1 LTQPRPRDTLFVLQH
16 SNLLKKISSLHIMHI
31 EPGVVDGAKILLS
44 VGTASVACALT
55 VEAIIDTLRSNGVSA
70 LINRTLMTTFLV
82 FLSFEVLWHHPVG
95 VSEVHLIMGST
106 LFLLFG
112 VAPTAL
118 GLTLGLLIQGIF
130 FAPTDLPQFGMNLT
144 SLLLPLFAMSLVARQ
159 IVKPS
164 IAYVDLSY
172 RQTLKLSLVFQG
184 GVVTWVAFWT
194 LYGQGVSATNWEA
207 LASFAAAYGIVVV
220 IEPLLDLGVL
230 AIAKQMDSKD
240 IRALFASRL
249 TAASTT

>member
-1 LTQPRPRDTLFVLQH
+1 
-16 SNLLKKISSLHIMHI
+16 MHI

-55 VEAIIDTLRSNGVSA
+55 VKAVIDTLRSDGVSA
-70 LINRTLMTTFLV
+70 LIKRTLMTTLLV

-112 VAPTAL
+112 AAPTAL
-118 GLTLGLLIQGIF
+118 GLTLGLFIQGIF

-159 IVKPS
+159 IIKPS
-164 IAYVDLSY
+164 TAYVDLSY
-172 RQTLKLSLVFQG
+172 RQTLKLSLVFQS
-184 GVVTWVAFWT
+184 GVVAWVAFWT
-194 LYGQGVSATNWEA
+194 LYGQGLYATNWEG
-207 LASFAAAYGIVVV
+207 LASFAAAYSAVIL
-220 IEPLLDLGVL
+220 IEPMLDLCVL
-230 AIAKQMDSKD
+230 AMAKHINSKGMH
-240 IRALFASRL
+240 ALFTPRL
-249 TAASTT
+249 TAASAS

>member
-1 LTQPRPRDTLFVLQH
+1 
-16 SNLLKKISSLHIMHI
+16 MHI
-31 EPGVVDGAKILLS
+31 EPGVVDGAKLLLS

-55 VEAIIDTLRSNGVSA
+55 VKAIIDTLRSDGVSA
-70 LINRTLMTTFLV
+70 LMTRTLITTCLV
-82 FLSFEVLWHHPVG
+82 FVSFEVLWHHPVG

-112 VAPTAL
+112 VVPTAL
-118 GLTLGLLIQGIF
+118 GLSLGLFIQGVF

-159 IVKPS
+159 IIKPS
-164 IAYVDLSY
+164 TAYVDLSY

-184 GVVTWVAFWT
+184 GVVVWVAFWT
-194 LYGQGVSATNWEA
+194 IYGQGLYAANWEA
-207 LASFAAAYGIVVV
+207 LASFAAAYSAVIV

-230 AIAKQMDSKD
+230 ATAKHMDSKT
-240 IRALFASRL
+240 IRALFATRL
-249 TAASTT
+249 TATSAN

>member
-1 LTQPRPRDTLFVLQH
+1 
-16 SNLLKKISSLHIMHI
+16 MHI

-55 VEAIIDTLRSNGVSA
+55 VKAIIDTLRSDGVSA
-70 LINRTLMTTFLV
+70 LIKRTLMTTFLV

-112 VAPTAL
+112 AAPTAL
-118 GLTLGLLIQGIF
+118 GLTFGLLIQGIF

-144 SLLLPLFAMSLVARQ
+144 SLLLPLFVMSLVARQ
-159 IVKPS
+159 IIKPS
-164 IAYVDLSY
+164 TAYVDLSY

-184 GVVTWVAFWT
+184 GVVAWVAFWT
-194 LYGQGVSATNWEA
+194 LYGQGLYATNWEG
-207 LASFAAAYGIVVV
+207 LASFAAAYSAVIL
-220 IEPLLDLGVL
+220 IEPLLDLCVL
-230 AIAKQMDSKD
+230 AMAKHMNSKSMY
-240 IRALFASRL
+240 ALFTPRL
-249 TAASTT
+249 TSARAS

>member
-1 LTQPRPRDTLFVLQH
+1 
-16 SNLLKKISSLHIMHI
+16 MHI

-44 VGTASVACALT
+44 VGTASVACTLA
-55 VEAIIDTLRSNGVSA
+55 VKAIIDTLRSDGVSA
-70 LINRTLMTTFLV
+70 LIKRTLMTTLLV

-112 VAPTAL
+112 AAPTAL
-118 GLTLGLLIQGIF
+118 GLTLGLFIQGIF

-159 IVKPS
+159 IIKPS
-164 IAYVDLSY
+164 TAYVDLSY

-184 GVVTWVAFWT
+184 GVVAWVAFWT
-194 LYGQGVSATNWEA
+194 LYGQGLYATNWEG
-207 LASFAAAYGIVVV
+207 LASFAAAYSAVIL
-220 IEPLLDLGVL
+220 IEPLLDLCVL
-230 AIAKQMDSKD
+230 AMAKHINSKSMY
-240 IRALFASRL
+240 ALFTPRL
-249 TAASTT
+249 TTASAS

>member
-1 LTQPRPRDTLFVLQH
+1 
-16 SNLLKKISSLHIMHI
+16 MHI

-44 VGTASVACALT
+44 VGTASVACALMVKT
-55 VEAIIDTLRSNGVSA
+55 IIDTLRSDGVSA
-70 LINRTLMTTFLV
+70 LITRTLMTTCLV
-82 FLSFEVLWHHPVG
+82 FLSFEVLWHHPMG

-112 VAPTAL
+112 AAPTAL
-118 GLTLGLLIQGIF
+118 GLTFGLLIQGIF

-144 SLLLPLFAMSLVARQ
+144 SLLLPLFAMSLLARQ

-164 IAYVDLSY
+164 TAYVDLSY

-184 GVVTWVAFWT
+184 GVVAWVAFWT
-194 LYGQGVSATNWEA
+194 LYGQGIHATNWEA
-207 LASFAAAYGIVVV
+207 LTSFAAAYSVVVV

-230 AIAKQMDSKD
+230 AMAKRMNRKD
-240 IRALFASRL
+240 RRILFSSRL
-249 TAASTT
+249 TAASAT

>member
-1 LTQPRPRDTLFVLQH
+1 
-16 SNLLKKISSLHIMHI
+16 MHI

>member
-1 LTQPRPRDTLFVLQH
+1 
-16 SNLLKKISSLHIMHI
+16 MHI

-55 VEAIIDTLRSNGVSA
+55 VKVIIDTLRSDGVSA
-70 LINRTLMTTFLV
+70 LIKRTLMTTLLV

-112 VAPTAL
+112 AAPTAL
-118 GLTLGLLIQGIF
+118 GLTLGLFIQGIF

-144 SLLLPLFAMSLVARQ
+144 SLLLPLFVMSLVARQ
-159 IVKPS
+159 IIKPS
-164 IAYVDLSY
+164 TAYVDLSY

-184 GVVTWVAFWT
+184 GVVAWVAFWT
-194 LYGQGVSATNWEA
+194 LYGQGLYATNWEG
-207 LASFAAAYGIVVV
+207 LASFAAAYGAVIL
-220 IEPLLDLGVL
+220 IEPLLDLCVL
-230 AIAKQMDSKD
+230 AMAKHMNSKSMY
-240 IRALFASRL
+240 ALFTPRL
-249 TAASTT
+249 TSARAS

>member
-1 LTQPRPRDTLFVLQH
+1 
-16 SNLLKKISSLHIMHI
+16 MHI

-55 VEAIIDTLRSNGVSA
+55 VKVIIDTLRSDGVSA
-70 LINRTLMTTFLV
+70 LIKRTLMTTLLV

-112 VAPTAL
+112 AAPTAL
-118 GLTLGLLIQGIF
+118 GLTLGLFVQGIF

-144 SLLLPLFAMSLVARQ
+144 SLLLPLFVMSLVARQ
-159 IVKPS
+159 IIKPS
-164 IAYVDLSY
+164 TAYVDLSY

-184 GVVTWVAFWT
+184 GVVAWVAFWT
-194 LYGQGVSATNWEA
+194 LYGQGLYATNWEG
-207 LASFAAAYGIVVV
+207 LASFAAAYSAVIL
-220 IEPLLDLGVL
+220 IEPLLDLCVL
-230 AIAKQMDSKD
+230 AMAKHMNSKSMY
-240 IRALFASRL
+240 ALFTPRL
-249 TAASTT
+249 TSARAS

>member
-1 LTQPRPRDTLFVLQH
+1 
-16 SNLLKKISSLHIMHI
+16 MHI

-44 VGTASVACALT
+44 VGTAGVACALT
-55 VEAIIDTLRSNGVSA
+55 VKAIIDTLRSDGVSA
-70 LINRTLMTTFLV
+70 LMTRTLMTTFLV

-112 VAPTAL
+112 AAPTAL

-144 SLLLPLFAMSLVARQ
+144 SLLLPLFAMSVVARR

-164 IAYVDLSY
+164 TAYVDLSY

-184 GVVTWVAFWT
+184 GVVAWVAFWT
-194 LYGQGVSATNWEA
+194 LYGQGITATNLEG
-207 LASFAAAYGIVVV
+207 LASFAAAYSIVIL
-220 IEPLLDLGVL
+220 IEPALDLGVL
-230 AIAKQMDSKD
+230 GIAKHVHNKNV
-240 IRALFASRL
+240 RALFATRL
-249 TAASTT
+249 TVANAT

>member
-1 LTQPRPRDTLFVLQH
+1 
-16 SNLLKKISSLHIMHI
+16 MHI

-44 VGTASVACALT
+44 VGTAGVACALT
-55 VEAIIDTLRSNGVSA
+55 VKAIIDTLRSDGISA
-70 LINRTLMTTFLV
+70 LITRTLMTTFLV

-112 VAPTAL
+112 AAPTAL

-144 SLLLPLFAMSLVARQ
+144 SLLLPLFVMSVVARQ

-164 IAYVDLSY
+164 TAYVDLSY

-184 GVVTWVAFWT
+184 GVVAWVAFWT
-194 LYGQGVSATNWEA
+194 LYGQGITAANWEG
-207 LASFAAAYGIVVV
+207 LASFAAAYSIVIL
-220 IEPLLDLGVL
+220 IEPALDLGVL
-230 AIAKQMDSKD
+230 AIAKHVDNKNV
-240 IRALFASRL
+240 RALFATRL
-249 TAASTT
+249 TAASAT

>member
-1 LTQPRPRDTLFVLQH
+1 
-16 SNLLKKISSLHIMHI
+16 MHI

-55 VEAIIDTLRSNGVSA
+55 VKAIIDTLRSDGVSA
-70 LINRTLMTTFLV
+70 LIKRTLMTTFLV

-112 VAPTAL
+112 AAPTAL
-118 GLTLGLLIQGIF
+118 GLTLGLFIQGIF

-159 IVKPS
+159 IIKPS
-164 IAYVDLSY
+164 TAYVDLSY

-184 GVVTWVAFWT
+184 GVVAWVAFWT
-194 LYGQGVSATNWEA
+194 LYGQGLYATNWEG
-207 LASFAAAYGIVVV
+207 LASFAAAYSAIIL
-220 IEPLLDLGVL
+220 IEPLLDLCVL
-230 AIAKQMDSKD
+230 AMAKHMNSKSMY
-240 IRALFASRL
+240 ALFTPRL
-249 TAASTT
+249 TAASAS

>member
-1 LTQPRPRDTLFVLQH
+1 
-16 SNLLKKISSLHIMHI
+16 MHI

-55 VEAIIDTLRSNGVSA
+55 VKVIIDTLRSDGVSA
-70 LINRTLMTTFLV
+70 LIKRTLMTTLLV

-112 VAPTAL
+112 AAPTAL
-118 GLTLGLLIQGIF
+118 GLTLGLFVQGIF

-144 SLLLPLFAMSLVARQ
+144 SLLLPLFVMSLVARQ
-159 IVKPS
+159 IIKPS
-164 IAYVDLSY
+164 TAYVDLSY

-184 GVVTWVAFWT
+184 GVVAWVAFWT
-194 LYGQGVSATNWEA
+194 LYGQGLYATNWEG
-207 LASFAAAYGIVVV
+207 LASFAAAYSAVIL
-220 IEPLLDLGVL
+220 IEPLLDLCVL
-230 AIAKQMDSKD
+230 AMAKHMNSKSMY
-240 IRALFASRL
+240 ALFTPRLISARAS
-249 TAASTT
+249 

>member
-1 LTQPRPRDTLFVLQH
+1 
-16 SNLLKKISSLHIMHI
+16 MHI

-44 VGTASVACALT
+44 VGTAGVACALT
-55 VEAIIDTLRSNGVSA
+55 VKAIIDTLRSDGISA
-70 LINRTLMTTFLV
+70 LITRTLMTTFLV

-112 VAPTAL
+112 AAPTAL

-144 SLLLPLFAMSLVARQ
+144 SLLLPLFAMSVVARQ

-164 IAYVDLSY
+164 TAYVDLSY

-184 GVVTWVAFWT
+184 GVVAWVAFWT
-194 LYGQGVSATNWEA
+194 LYGQGITAANWEG
-207 LASFAAAYGIVVV
+207 LASFAAAYSIIIL
-220 IEPLLDLGVL
+220 IEPALDLGVL
-230 AIAKQMDSKD
+230 AIAKHLDNKNV
-240 IRALFASRL
+240 RALFAKRL
-249 TAASTT
+249 TAASAI

>member
-1 LTQPRPRDTLFVLQH
+1 
-16 SNLLKKISSLHIMHI
+16 MHI
-31 EPGVVDGAKILLS
+31 EPGVVDGAKLLLS
-44 VGTASVACALT
+44 VGTASVAFALT
-55 VEAIIDTLRSNGVSA
+55 GKAIVDTLRSDRVSA
-70 LINRTLMTTFLV
+70 LITRTLMTTFLV

-112 VAPTAL
+112 AAPTAL
-118 GLTLGLLIQGIF
+118 GLTLGLFIQGIF

-164 IAYVDLSY
+164 TAYVDLSY

-184 GVVTWVAFWT
+184 GVVAWVAFWT
-194 LYGQGVSATNWEA
+194 LYGQGLYAVNWEA
-207 LASFAAAYGIVVV
+207 LASFAAAYSAVIV

-230 AIAKQMDSKD
+230 AIAKHMDRKTT
-240 IRALFASRL
+240 RALFVTRL
-249 TAASTT
+249 TAASAT

>member
-1 LTQPRPRDTLFVLQH
+1 
-16 SNLLKKISSLHIMHI
+16 MHI
-31 EPGVVDGAKILLS
+31 EPGVVDGAKLLLS

-55 VEAIIDTLRSNGVSA
+55 GKAIVDTLRSDGVSA
-70 LINRTLMTTFLV
+70 LITRTLMTTFLV

-112 VAPTAL
+112 AAPTAL
-118 GLTLGLLIQGIF
+118 GLTLGLFIQGIF

-144 SLLLPLFAMSLVARQ
+144 SLLLPLFAMSLVARR

-164 IAYVDLSY
+164 TAYVDLSY

-184 GVVTWVAFWT
+184 GVVAWVAFWT
-194 LYGQGVSATNWEA
+194 LYGRGLYAANWEA
-207 LASFAAAYGIVVV
+207 LASFAAAYSAVIV

-230 AIAKQMDSKD
+230 AIAKHMDSKTM
-240 IRALFASRL
+240 RALFVTRL
-249 TAASTT
+249 TAASAT

>member
-1 LTQPRPRDTLFVLQH
+1 
-16 SNLLKKISSLHIMHI
+16 MHI

-55 VEAIIDTLRSNGVSA
+55 VKAVIDTLRSDGVSA
-70 LINRTLMTTFLV
+70 LIKRTLMTTLLV

-112 VAPTAL
+112 AAPTAL
-118 GLTLGLLIQGIF
+118 GLTLGLFIQGIF

-159 IVKPS
+159 IIKPS
-164 IAYVDLSY
+164 TAYVDLSY
-172 RQTLKLSLVFQG
+172 RQSLKLSLVFQG
-184 GVVTWVAFWT
+184 GVVAWVAFWT
-194 LYGQGVSATNWEA
+194 LYGQGLYATNWEG
-207 LASFAAAYGIVVV
+207 LASFAAAYSAVIL
-220 IEPLLDLGVL
+220 IEPMLDLCVL
-230 AIAKQMDSKD
+230 AMAKHINSNGKH
-240 IRALFASRL
+240 ALFTPRL
-249 TAASTT
+249 TAASAS

>member
-1 LTQPRPRDTLFVLQH
+1 
-16 SNLLKKISSLHIMHI
+16 MHI

-55 VEAIIDTLRSNGVSA
+55 VKVIIDTLRSDGVSA
-70 LINRTLMTTFLV
+70 LIKRTLMTTLLV

-112 VAPTAL
+112 AAPTAL
-118 GLTLGLLIQGIF
+118 GLTLGLLVQGVF

-144 SLLLPLFAMSLVARQ
+144 SLLLPLFVMSLVARQ
-159 IVKPS
+159 IIKPS
-164 IAYVDLSY
+164 TAYVDLSY

-184 GVVTWVAFWT
+184 GVVAWVAFWT
-194 LYGQGVSATNWEA
+194 LYGQGLYATNWEG
-207 LASFAAAYGIVVV
+207 LASFAAAYSAVIL
-220 IEPLLDLGVL
+220 IEPLLDLCVL
-230 AIAKQMDSKD
+230 AMAKHMNSKSMY
-240 IRALFASRL
+240 ALFTPRL
-249 TAASTT
+249 TSARAS

>member
-1 LTQPRPRDTLFVLQH
+1 
-16 SNLLKKISSLHIMHI
+16 MHI

-55 VEAIIDTLRSNGVSA
+55 VKVIIDTLRSDGVSA
-70 LINRTLMTTFLV
+70 LIKRTLMTTLLV

-112 VAPTAL
+112 AAPTAL
-118 GLTLGLLIQGIF
+118 GLTLGLFVQGIF

-159 IVKPS
+159 IIKPS
-164 IAYVDLSY
+164 TAYVDLSY

-184 GVVTWVAFWT
+184 GVVAWVAFWT
-194 LYGQGVSATNWEA
+194 LYGQGLYATNWEG
-207 LASFAAAYGIVVV
+207 LASFAAAYSAIIL
-220 IEPLLDLGVL
+220 IEPLLDLCVL
-230 AIAKQMDSKD
+230 AMAKHMNSKSMY
-240 IRALFASRL
+240 ALFTPRL
-249 TAASTT
+249 TAASAS